1 MLMHNCHL
9 AVKAHPARH
18 LVYKVKKPQSPPK
31 SQNKIKSELYLKI
44 KPFKH
49 VLHFL
54 QKTR

>member
-49 VLHFL
+49 VLRFL